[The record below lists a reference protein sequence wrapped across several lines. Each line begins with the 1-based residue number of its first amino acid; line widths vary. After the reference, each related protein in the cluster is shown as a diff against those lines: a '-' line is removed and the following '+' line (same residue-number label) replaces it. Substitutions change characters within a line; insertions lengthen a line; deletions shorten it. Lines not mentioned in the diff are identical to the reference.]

1 MSPGVK
7 TTWTEDAGLTV
18 GKTREQLSVAPLGTG
33 KQPRVMQKW
42 RGLTWLLCVLLI
54 AGDLRAWDY
63 ERHRLINDL
72 ALGTLPKDFP
82 RFALTPAARERI
94 LFLGGEPDRWRNN
107 RERALRHLNN
117 PDHYFDV
124 EDLEPYQI
132 KPADLSHFRY
142 RFVEQM
148 ATARAR
154 LKLELPEANADHLKG
169 HPGFLPWAINEN
181 YLKLVSAFS
190 YLKVF
195 EEMGTEAE
203 IANARANVIYRMG
216 ILSHF
221 VGDTSQ
227 PLHTTRHFNGW
238 QGENP
243 KGYTTSRRFHSWIDG
258 GFFKATTPPN
268 RAALDKQLRPAT
280 VLKRP
285 ERKDLAS
292 GQFQSGLQYILA
304 SHAQMI
310 PLYELDTAGHLDK
323 ETPAKGREFLNGQ
336 LAKGG
341 QMLGDLW
348 YTAWKEAPPDKFLQ
362 GYLARRKLAEEK
374 K

>member
-1 MSPGVK
+1 
-7 TTWTEDAGLTV
+7 
-18 GKTREQLSVAPLGTG
+18 
-33 KQPRVMQKW
+33 
-42 RGLTWLLCVLLI
+42 
-54 AGDLRAWDY
+54 
-63 ERHRLINDL
+63 
-72 ALGTLPKDFP
+72 
-82 RFALTPAARERI
+82 
-94 LFLGGEPDRWRNN
+94 
-107 RERALRHLNN
+107 
-117 PDHYFDV
+117 
-124 EDLEPYQI
+124 
-132 KPADLSHFRY
+132 
-142 RFVEQM
+142 M

-154 LKLELPEANADHLKG
+154 LKLELPEANAAHLKG
-169 HPGFLPWAINEN
+169 HPGFLPWAINET

-243 KGYTTSRRFHSWIDG
+243 NDYTTSRRFHSWIDG
-258 GFFKATTPPN
+258 GFFKATAPPN
-268 RAALDKQLRPAT
+268 RAALAKQLRLAA

-310 PLYELDTAGHLDK
+310 PLYELDKAGQLEK
-323 ETPAKGREFLNGQ
+323 ETPAKGRAFLNGQ

-362 GYLARRKLAEEK
+362 GYLARRKLAAEK